1 MSRNGKGKKK
11 KETFGELKKNKPWN
25 KMSILFQNP
34 GVNNISDAPTESQI
48 QPAKQTQIQIN
59 TGTVN

>member
-1 MSRNGKGKKK
+1 
-11 KETFGELKKNKPWN
+11 
-25 KMSILFQNP
+25 MSILFQNP

-59 TGTVN
+59 TGAVN